1 MLAGTEKQNKPKAD
15 KSRMVKSF
23 SRSAA
28 GVKLNVAKYLRP
40 APILRQT
47 VAYLLHE

>member
-1 MLAGTEKQNKPKAD
+1 MLPGTESQRKPKAD

-28 GVKLNVAKYLRP
+28 GVKLTVAKNLRP
-40 APILRQT
+40 ASVLRET
-47 VAYLLHE
+47 ITYLLHE